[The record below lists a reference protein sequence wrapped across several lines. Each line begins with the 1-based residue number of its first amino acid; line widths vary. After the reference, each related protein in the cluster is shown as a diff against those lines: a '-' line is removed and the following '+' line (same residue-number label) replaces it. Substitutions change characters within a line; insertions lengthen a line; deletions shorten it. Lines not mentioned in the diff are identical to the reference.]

1 MGCIL
6 SADIGTTSLKAG
18 IITAAGDVLA
28 HSAQSIE
35 PEDTSFIANEWLA
48 ALKNAADEMHN
59 YLTDVE
65 AVCISGNGP
74 TLAAES
80 GRTLLWNTPLP
91 KKYSAIQTH
100 SLFIPRIKA
109 FMELYADDWNKTE
122 VLLSGQEF

>member
-28 HSAQSIE
+28 HYAQSIE

-48 ALKNAADEMHN
+48 ALKNAADEMYN

-74 TLAAES
+74 TLAAEN

-91 KKYSAIQTH
+91 KNFMRTIG
-100 SLFIPRIKA
+100 IKQKSY
-109 FMELYADDWNKTE
+109 FPDKN
-122 VLLSGQEF
+122 F

>member
-1 MGCIL
+1 MGCIF

-18 IITAAGDVLA
+18 IITAAGDMLA

-80 GRTLLWNTPLP
+80 L
-91 KKYSAIQTH
+91 
-100 SLFIPRIKA
+100 
-109 FMELYADDWNKTE
+109 FMEYPFPEKIFFNSNAFAFYSKNKSFYGTLCGRLE
-122 VLLSGQEF
+122 